1 MYLEYY
7 GFSRTPFHIT
17 PDPDFLFLSPSHKEA
32 FATVV
37 YGVEERKG
45 FVSLIGE
52 VGTGKTTV
60 LRAFLRRIENADIR
74 PIYLFNPDLT
84 FVELLRLVLRELGA
98 APQAATASELLDQL
112 HWLLVDLYKQD
123 QNVALIIDEAQNIPV
138 ETLERLRMLSN
149 LETTQDKL
157 LQIVLVGQPELQ
169 EKLALHSLRQ
179 LRQRIAVQA
188 AIQPLS
194 RAESRDY
201 ITYRIQQA
209 GCLRNDIFSPAA
221 LKRICKWAAGNPR
234 HLNILCDNALI
245 TAYGAGEGSV
255 SAATVRDVLRD
266 MTTGTRSRYSR
277 WATAGAG
284 ALALACVSGL
294 AVWAVAAHGPDE
306 VKDTRAQTQT
316 AHTTTPPPAQA
327 DTTAAPDMPASP
339 PLLTDV
345 PATRPAQD
353 TSGTSPPDRSED
365 AAQAP
370 ENTADPQPAPP
381 ATAPEPATEP
391 ATEPVREARVHSAPE
406 TELAPALPA
415 AGKNADSAPDRATPH
430 EETEVPEDI
439 AGNRAEPGIDATTT
453 DVVGKEEVDA
463 QDVFEAMASVQSAAV
478 YPQRFTTDSE
488 DVPAQEQTVHEQAD
502 TDTGHGFIT
511 REVVAGETL
520 TNLVREVY
528 GEVNAA
534 LIAAVRQANPQI
546 EDVDVIW
553 YGDTLVF
560 PRRIEGAAAA
570 RPAAADNGAA
580 SAQQD
585 DGP

>member
-98 APQAATASELLDQL
+98 APQSATASELLDQL
-112 HWLLVDLYKQD
+112 LWLLVDLYKQD

-157 LQIVLVGQPELQ
+157 LQIVLVGQPELE
-169 EKLALHSLRQ
+169 EKLALHGLRQ

-188 AIQPLS
+188 VIQPLS

-221 LKRICKWAAGNPR
+221 LNRICKWAAGNPR

-255 SAATVRDVLRD
+255 SAATVRDVLHD
-266 MTTGTRSRYSR
+266 MTTGTPSRYPR
-277 WATAGAG
+277 WAAAGAG

-294 AVWAVAAHGPDE
+294 AVWAVTTHGPDTIT
-306 VKDTRAQTQT
+306 DTPTQTQTT
-316 AHTTTPPPAQA
+316 AHTTAPPRAQA
-327 DTTAAPDMPASP
+327 DTTAAPAMPAAP
-339 PLLTDV
+339 PLLAKA
-345 PATRPAQD
+345 PAPRPAQA
-353 TSGTSPPDRSED
+353 TPETPPSDSSEG
-365 AAQAP
+365 AAQTP
-370 ENTADPQPAPP
+370 EKTADAQPVP
-381 ATAPEPATEP
+381 AGTTPAP
-391 ATEPVREARVHSAPE
+391 ATEPVLEARIHPAAE
-406 TELAPALPA
+406 TEMTPAPPA
-415 AGKNADSAPDRATPH
+415 AAKNANSTPERAAQH
-430 EETEVPEDI
+430 EETETLEKG
-439 AGNRAEPGIDATTT
+439 AGNRAEPPGDAPTT
-453 DVVGKEEVDA
+453 DVPPVEEVDTH
-463 QDVFEAMASVQSAAV
+463 DVFETMASVQSAAV
-478 YPQRFTTDSE
+478 YAQRF
-488 DVPAQEQTVHEQAD
+488 DVEPGDAPAQEQEQPVHD
-502 TDTGHGFIT
+502 HTDTGAGHGFIT
-511 REVVAGETL
+511 REVEAGETL

-534 LIAAVRQANPQI
+534 LIAAIRQANPQI
-546 EDVDVIW
+546 EDIDVIW

-560 PRRIEGAAAA
+560 PRRIEDAAAA

-580 SAQQD
+580 NAQQD